1 MVLCFR
7 CCLIWAIKKSF
18 RWSKVSSVSLQVGSH
33 PRGGRFFC
41 REDVHELCNFFF
53 NSRKKSLER
62 VIREG
67 TFCVINALRSFLP
80 NLNLCNYVFF
90 LLLYFFF
97 FFWEGP
103 AFVLD
108 PLLVVLFYENPMRLD
123 YPNFLHK
130 IWILIVRNQMINW
143 NLKWQPVL
151 GSS

>member
-1 MVLCFR
+1 MRIFFSCVLNFFMVLCFR

-18 RWSKVSSVSLQVGSH
+18 RWSRVGSVSLQVGSH

-41 REDVHELCNFFF
+41 REDVHELHNFFF

-97 FFWEGP
+97 FLRRTCFCTWSL
-103 AFVLD
+103 ASCFVLWKS
-108 PLLVVLFYENPMRLD
+108 YATRL
-123 YPNFLHK
+123 PKL
-130 IWILIVRNQMINW
+130 
-143 NLKWQPVL
+143 
-151 GSS
+151 SS